1 MEQLQNKKIL
11 IVDDSPMQL
20 QQLRNHLEKHNYDVA
35 AASGVVEAL
44 GMMEQVTPAIV
55 ISDIIMQGIDGFEL
69 CRRIKSD
76 SRYKSIPVVLYTVL
90 ADPRDVLHGLEC
102 GADNFMAKSYGEENL
117 VVMIEQLLARKED
130 DSGSIPVQG
139 FEINFNGETY
149 FITSTTQRSIDFLLS
164 TYEVAVQ
171 MNRKL
176 IKTQDDLKRVNSY
189 MEGEVHRYRRHLEK
203 LVEDRTEQ
211 IHLLND
217 QLLGLAEEARQASR
231 AKSEFIANMSHE
243 LRTPL
248 NSILGFAQVLE
259 AEYYGALGDKQKE
272 YTGYILEA
280 GQHLLSLINDI
291 LDLSKIEAGSM
302 ELSLAKVNIPG
313 ILEHAMIL
321 LKEKATAHSIRFN
334 LEASPRMP
342 AAIEG
347 DERKIKQVIFNLL
360 SNAFKFTPDNGEI
373 VLSALVDSGATRIE
387 ISVTDTGMGIP
398 EQYREK
404 LFTPFTQVDSSMSGT
419 GLGLYL
425 CKKMVNL
432 WGGKI
437 GVVSPPEGASRG
449 CRFYFTIPIPGE
461 QQ

>member
-1 MEQLQNKKIL
+1 
-11 IVDDSPMQL
+11 
-20 QQLRNHLEKHNYDVA
+20 
-35 AASGVVEAL
+35 
-44 GMMEQVTPAIV
+44 
-55 ISDIIMQGIDGFEL
+55 
-69 CRRIKSD
+69 
-76 SRYKSIPVVLYTVL
+76 
-90 ADPRDVLHGLEC
+90 
-102 GADNFMAKSYGEENL
+102 MAKSYGEENL
-117 VVMIEQLLARKED
+117 VVMIEQLLVRKS
-130 DSGSIPVQG
+130 DSDGNIPPQG
-139 FEINFNGETY
+139 FEITFNGETY

-231 AKSEFIANMSHE
+231 AKSEFIANISHE

-259 AEYYGALGDKQKE
+259 AEYYGALGEKQKE

-302 ELSLAKVNIPG
+302 ELSLVKVDIAG

-321 LKEKATAHSIRFN
+321 LKEKATAHSIHFR
-334 LEASPRMP
+334 LEASPLLP
-342 AAIEG
+342 DTIEG

-373 VLSALVDSGATRIE
+373 VLSASVDNTGGQVE

-404 LFTPFTQVDSSMSGT
+404 LFSPFTQVDSSKAGT
-419 GLGLYL
+419 GLGLHL

-437 GVVSPPEGASRG
+437 DVVSPPEGAARG
-449 CRFYFTIPIPGE
+449 CRFYFTIPLPGE
-461 QQ
+461 